1 LNRVLFTI
9 QIIGQL
15 AWGVVCF
22 LYSPNNLLLF
32 GLNLALAGVTISSNI
47 TADKEEVLFFT
58 VYIAF
63 WVIPA
68 FLMIFSSVAGI
79 FETLSLVFQKVGG
92 DSENPRFDNLITMDV
107 LVLKNY
113 LISMLIAPAFRLI
126 NWILGL

>member
-1 LNRVLFTI
+1 MNHVLLTI

-15 AWGVVCF
+15 AWGIVCF
-22 LYSPNNLLLF
+22 LYSPNNLLLL
-32 GLNLALAGVTISSNI
+32 GLNIALAGITISSHI

-58 VYIAF
+58 AYFAF
-63 WVIPA
+63 WIIPA

-79 FETLSLVFQKVGG
+79 FENLSLILQKVSGA
-92 DSENPRFDNLITMDV
+92 SENPLFDNLITMDV